1 MQLAMA
7 DPSSPH
13 PKPAA
18 GLPAVASALTY
29 TFDRAGVVRG
39 LRALG
44 AVNQDRG
51 FDCPG
56 CAWPDPPPRDRSMAE
71 FCENGARAVAHE
83 ADRRRVEAAFFREH
97 GIGEL
102 ARRSDRWLEQR
113 GRLVQ
118 PMLREGGEHFRPISY
133 AEAIALVGEA
143 LRGLPSPDR
152 AVFYTSGRASNEA
165 AFLYQLLARTLGT
178 NNLPD
183 CSNLCH
189 ESSGTALRTTLG
201 VGKGTV
207 TLEDFALADL
217 IFVIG
222 QNPGTNHPR
231 MLSTLAEARARGAT
245 IVAVNPL
252 REPGLV
258 RFAHPQTA
266 EGLAGIG
273 QPIASEHVQVR
284 INGDVP
290 LLKGVM
296 KELLALDRSRGDVL
310 DRAFIAE
317 HTQGFEAFRAAL
329 EQWDPEVLAEQS
341 GVPRATLRR
350 LAELYASARRVIV
363 CWAMGL
369 TQHKNAVA
377 NVREIVNL
385 LLLRGNIGRPGA
397 GVCPVRGH
405 SNVQGDRTMG
415 IHSAPSEAFLAAL
428 DARFGIRA
436 PRARGLDAVGA
447 VRAMERG
454 EVDVFVALGGNFA
467 RAMSDT
473 DRTLRAL
480 QKTKLAVHVATK
492 LNQTHVASGERA
504 ILLPCLGRSEL
515 DARGGVARFV
525 TVEDSMGVVRRS
537 QGTLPAA
544 DPGLLSEVEIV
555 ARLGAATFGEERP
568 VPWLALADDY
578 DHVRELIAATIAG
591 FTRYNERV
599 RDPGGFVLPNAAR
612 ERRFETKSGKAE
624 FTVQPFEPHRLAPHE
639 LLLMTIRSH
648 DQFNTTVYTDD
659 DRYRGVRGNR
669 RVLFLNPEDMAER
682 ELAAGAL
689 VDITSRYEGVARTV
703 HAFACIPYDIP
714 RRCAAAYFP
723 EANGL
728 VPLES
733 VADESRTP
741 TSKSVVVTLSPVAE
755 SNA

>member
-1 MQLAMA
+1 
-7 DPSSPH
+7 
-13 PKPAA
+13 
-18 GLPAVASALTY
+18 
-29 TFDRAGVVRG
+29 
-39 LRALG
+39 
-44 AVNQDRG
+44 
-51 FDCPG
+51 
-56 CAWPDPPPRDRSMAE
+56 
-71 FCENGARAVAHE
+71 
-83 ADRRRVEAAFFREH
+83 
-97 GIGEL
+97 
-102 ARRSDRWLEQR
+102 
-113 GRLVQ
+113 
-118 PMLREGGEHFRPISY
+118 
-133 AEAIALVGEA
+133 
-143 LRGLPSPDR
+143 
-152 AVFYTSGRASNEA
+152 
-165 AFLYQLLARTLGT
+165 
-178 NNLPD
+178 
-183 CSNLCH
+183 
-189 ESSGTALRTTLG
+189 
-201 VGKGTV
+201 

-473 DRTLRAL
+473 GRTLRAL

-537 QGTLPAA
+537 Q
-544 DPGLLSEVEIV
+544 
-555 ARLGAATFGEERP
+555 
-568 VPWLALADDY
+568 
-578 DHVRELIAATIAG
+578 
-591 FTRYNERV
+591 
-599 RDPGGFVLPNAAR
+599 
-612 ERRFETKSGKAE
+612 
-624 FTVQPFEPHRLAPHE
+624 
-639 LLLMTIRSH
+639 
-648 DQFNTTVYTDD
+648 
-659 DRYRGVRGNR
+659 
-669 RVLFLNPEDMAER
+669 
-682 ELAAGAL
+682 
-689 VDITSRYEGVARTV
+689 
-703 HAFACIPYDIP
+703 
-714 RRCAAAYFP
+714 
-723 EANGL
+723 
-728 VPLES
+728 
-733 VADESRTP
+733 
-741 TSKSVVVTLSPVAE
+741 
-755 SNA
+755 

>member
-1 MQLAMA
+1 MA
-7 DPSSPH
+7 DRSSSH

-18 GLPAVASALTY
+18 GLPAVLSALSY
-29 TFDRAGVVRG
+29 TVDRAGLARG

-44 AVNQDRG
+44 VVNQDRG

-56 CAWPDPPPRDRSMAE
+56 CAWPDPAPRDRSFAE

-83 ADRRRVEAAFFREH
+83 ADRRRVDAAFFAEH
-97 GIGEL
+97 GIGDL
-102 ARRSDRWLEQR
+102 AGRSDRWLEQR

-118 PMLREGGEHFRPISY
+118 PMLRDGGEHFRPISY
-133 AEAIALVGEA
+133 DEAFALVGEA
-143 LRGLPSPDR
+143 LRGLSSPNE

-165 AFLYQLLARTLGT
+165 AFLYQLFARTLGT

-189 ESSGTALRTTLG
+189 ESSGTALRSTIG

-217 IFVIG
+217 ILVIG

-245 IVAVNPL
+245 IVAINPL

-266 EGLAGIG
+266 EGLLGVG
-273 QPIASEHVQVR
+273 QPIASEHVPVR

-296 KELLALDRSRGDVL
+296 KELFALEAARGGVL
-310 DRAFIAE
+310 DHAFIAE
-317 HTQGFEAFRAAL
+317 HTHGFEAFRDAL
-329 EQWDPEVLAEQS
+329 ARIDGDVLVEQS
-341 GVPRATLRR
+341 GVPQSTLKR
-350 LAELYASARRVIV
+350 LAEIYASARRVIV

-415 IHSAPSEAFLAAL
+415 IHAAPSEALLAAL
-428 DARFGIRA
+428 DRTFGIRA
-436 PRARGLDAVGA
+436 PRAPGLDSVGA

-454 EVDVFVALGGNFA
+454 EVSVFVALGGNFA

-473 DRTLRAL
+473 ERTLRAL
-480 QKTKLAVHVATK
+480 GKVKLAVHVATK
-492 LNQTHVASGERA
+492 LNATHVAAGERA
-504 ILLPCLGRSEL
+504 ILLPCLARSEL
-515 DARGGVARFV
+515 DARSGVPRFV
-525 TVEDSMGVVRRS
+525 SVEDSMGVVRRS
-537 QGTLPAA
+537 EGTLPPA
-544 DPGLLSEVEIV
+544 DPGLLSEIEIV
-555 ARLGAATFGEERP
+555 ARLGAATFGTERP
-568 VPWLALADDY
+568 VPWLALAEDY
-578 DHVRELIAATIAG
+578 DRIRALIEETIPG
-591 FTRYNERV
+591 FARYNERV
-599 RDPGGFVLPNAAR
+599 RAPGGFVLPNAAR

-624 FTVQPFEPHRLAPHE
+624 FTVQPLEPLRLAPQQ

-648 DQFNTTVYTDD
+648 DQFNTTVYADD
-659 DRYRGVRGNR
+659 DRYRGIRGNR
-669 RVLFLNPEDMAER
+669 RVVFLNPEDMAER
-682 ELAAGAL
+682 RLAAGAL
-689 VDITSRYEGVARTV
+689 VDITSHYEGVERTV
-703 HAFACIPYDIP
+703 RAFACVPYDIP

-741 TSKSVVVTLSPVAE
+741 TSKSIVVTLSPAAE